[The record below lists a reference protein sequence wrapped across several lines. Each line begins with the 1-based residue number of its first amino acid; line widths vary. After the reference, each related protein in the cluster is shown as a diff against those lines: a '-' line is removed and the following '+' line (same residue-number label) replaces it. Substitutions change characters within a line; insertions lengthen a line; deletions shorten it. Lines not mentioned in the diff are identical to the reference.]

1 MKITQMGIV
10 FKCLK
15 KLNKVKIT
23 AYSKT
28 LQYGNNQKDKSN
40 SEMK

>member
-1 MKITQMGIV
+1 MNENGQMGIV

-28 LQYGNNQKDKSN
+28 LQ
-40 SEMK
+40 

>member
-1 MKITQMGIV
+1 MKMAQIGIV
-10 FKCLK
+10 FKCLR

-28 LQYGNNQKDKSN
+28 LQ
-40 SEMK
+40 

>member
-1 MKITQMGIV
+1 MKMAQIGIV

-28 LQYGNNQKDKSN
+28 LQ
-40 SEMK
+40 